1 MEKNILLF
9 LTPKNQ
15 VEYVN
20 DTFTIRQT
28 IEKMDYHHYSE
39 VPILDK
45 DGKYKGTISD
55 GDLLRHLKK
64 SKMSWEQIMIEKILS
79 VPTLHQ
85 IEPIQINKN
94 MMDLVEIIVRQ
105 NFVPVIDD
113 RGNFIGII
121 TRKSVIEY
129 MKKNLK
135 D

>member
-64 SKMSWEQIMIEKILS
+64 SKMSWEQTMIEKILS

>member
-9 LTPKNQ
+9 LIPKIK
-15 VEYVN
+15 VEYIL
-20 DTFTIRQT
+20 DTFTIRQG

-64 SKMSWEQIMIEKILS
+64 SKMSWEQIMIEKVS
-79 VPTLHQ
+79 TVSTLHH

-94 MMDLVEIIVRQ
+94 MMDLVEIIINQ

-113 RGNFIGII
+113 RGNFIGIV

-135 D
+135 N